1 MGTVDGSEFHPQADQ
16 GGLLLGEDQ
25 LLLSNGDGDVAGGLV
40 IALQIAGELPYFP
53 KGKTLNF
60 LDRVYHF
67 IDATSSTTGKQI
79 VLQGLAEEFGYMLI
93 ANPAIRVDETPA
105 ITQISRILA
114 EFSSVVDEIGRANED
129 GRIESFEAER
139 IRARWEI
146 LKRMI
151 EEFVL
156 ACESGS
162 FNR

>member
-1 MGTVDGSEFHPQADQ
+1 MNSRKLLKAALDGCDRA
-16 GGLLLGEDQ
+16 
-25 LLLSNGDGDVAGGLV
+25 DVANAIGISLGSLNN
-40 IALQIAGELPYFP
+40 QIAGELPYFP
-53 KGKTLNF
+53 KGKTFNF

>member
-1 MGTVDGSEFHPQADQ
+1 
-16 GGLLLGEDQ
+16 
-25 LLLSNGDGDVAGGLV
+25 
-40 IALQIAGELPYFP
+40 
-53 KGKTLNF
+53 
-60 LDRVYHF
+60 
-67 IDATSSTTGKQI
+67 
-79 VLQGLAEEFGYMLI
+79 MLI

>member
-1 MGTVDGSEFHPQADQ
+1 MNSRKLLKTALDGCDRA
-16 GGLLLGEDQ
+16 
-25 LLLSNGDGDVAGGLV
+25 DVAKAIGITLGSLNN
-40 IALQIAGELPYFP
+40 QIAGELPYFP

-67 IDATSSTTGKQI
+67 IDATSGTTGKQI

-129 GRIESFEAER
+129 GRIELFEAER

-162 FNR
+162 FNRKDQ